1 MSNII
6 LYTQINAPVERCFDL
21 STSIDLHTLST
32 AQTNE
37 EAIAGVTKGLIG
49 LNETVTWRAKHFGI
63 WHKLKVKITEY
74 EKPNF
79 FVDEMLEGS
88 FKFMNH
94 RHEFEQSEN
103 QTIMTD
109 YFSFSSPLG
118 TLGKVVDKVFLKNY
132 MTKFLIERNEV
143 IKEFAESDKWKNVLL

>member
-88 FKFMNH
+88 FKFMKH

-118 TLGKVVDKVFLKNY
+118 ILGKVVDKVFLKNY
-132 MTKFLIERNEV
+132 MTRFLIERNEV